1 MLSYLGLQTVWAAEQ
16 KKRVVEIGRKYK
28 FKQPTAAPVT
38 SSSSG
43 QRARVQKL
51 RTTPAN
57 GAASVPTAGGG
68 GGGEDPLRDYPS

>member
-16 KKRVVEIGRKYK
+16 KKRVVEYK

-68 GGGEDPLRDYPS
+68 GGGEDPLRD